1 MKQIL
6 AQVINQ
12 KNLTFDEAKQAMD
25 YIMDGGATEAQTA
38 AFLIA
43 LRMKGET
50 VDEISGLAEVM
61 RNKAT
66 NFIPNIQNYVD
77 AVGTGG
83 DGVNTFNISTTAAFV
98 TVGAGVPMAKHGNRA
113 ISSRSGSADVMEA
126 LGINIMLEA
135 EDVKKCVEQIGI
147 GFMFARVFHKKM
159 SQVSKV
165 RNDLAQRTVFNILGP
180 LSNPSNAKRQ
190 MIGVFDGN
198 LTEELAR
205 VMQKLG
211 VVHGM
216 VVHGNDGLDEITVTS
231 ETKISEIK
239 DGKVLTYSIAP
250 EQFGLPRA
258 TLSEIQGGPAEENAK
273 ILLAILTGEKGA
285 KRDIVLLN
293 AAAAIYVGGKAE
305 SLEQGLFMAEKSID
319 SGAAMKVLEK
329 FRTYTNGEEL

>member
-6 AQVINQ
+6 AQVINKQ
-12 KNLTFDEAKQAMD
+12 NLSFEQAKQAMD

-50 VDEISGLAEVM
+50 VDEISGFAEVM

-66 NFIPNIQNYVD
+66 NFIPDVENYVD

-83 DGVNTFNISTTAAFV
+83 DGVNTFNISTTATFV
-98 TVGAGVPMAKHGNRA
+98 AVGAGVPMAKHGNRA
-113 ISSRSGSADVMEA
+113 ISSRSGSADVLEA

-135 EDVKKCVEQIGI
+135 EEVKKGVEQIGI
-147 GFMFARVFHKKM
+147 GFMFARVFHKQM
-159 SQVSKV
+159 TLVSKV
-165 RNDLAQRTVFNILGP
+165 RGELAQRTVFNILGP

-190 MIGVFDGN
+190 MIGVFDGE
-198 LTEELAR
+198 LTEALAQ
-205 VMQKLG
+205 VMHKLG
-211 VVHGM
+211 VAHGM

-239 DGKVLTYSIAP
+239 GDKVVTYTISP
-250 EQFGLPRA
+250 EQFGIKRA
-258 TLSEIQGGPAEENAK
+258 DISEIKGGTAEENAQ
-273 ILLAILTGEKGA
+273 ILLDILDGKTGA

-293 AAAAIYVGGKAE
+293 AAATIYVGGKAE
-305 SLEQGLFMAEKSID
+305 SLEQGLEMAKLSID
-319 SGAAMKVLEK
+319 SGAALKALEK
-329 FRTYTNGEEL
+329 FKAYTNGERL